1 MDSITPWT
9 TLKTA
14 MLRPILFAI
23 LLALAPLVAQSQTI
37 NPAAAA
43 ALMQSTG
50 GSNILG
56 ASSNPLAAKV
66 DAAMSKDAG
75 ALGSE
80 AGGDGTKSAIA
91 SKIALD
97 NKQDKDPNKVLA
109 PNPPNAF
116 QTFIQQSTG
125 RLLPLYGQNLFS
137 LGNPYSTIEVAN
149 VPSDYVLG
157 PGDELQVKVYS
168 PSVDVDQRFV
178 INREGMIVLP
188 KIGPVSL
195 AGTKVSALEGRL
207 KNELSQTLSDFNLY
221 VSMGQLRGIEVYV
234 TGQARAPGKHN
245 LSSVSTLINAL
256 FATGGPSSN
265 GSMRNIQ
272 LLRGGQLMN
281 TIDLYDFIAKGNRG
295 MDVRLLPG
303 DVIHIPPIGP
313 QVALLGITPTPS
325 IYELAPKRQNSL
337 EEIIALAGGL
347 SALNSPTKASLER
360 IEQGAT
366 NPLTAYAIDLRGD
379 GMKMT
384 LRDGDMVTLLP
395 INPSF
400 SNAVSLRILNNTVRL
415 PLTENARITD
425 LIPNQQA
432 LITPDYFYRRFNT
445 RIVPNGQ
452 TGPAN
457 VTTGPANAGSGTA
470 NAATTGAANALS
482 GYFGQQEIGT
492 EKNAISNKDIA
503 RIRNN
508 FLSDQFNLESVMIER
523 VSAQSLKPQLILI
536 NLNRAWADKNSD
548 QNILLQAGDIIS
560 VYSQRD
566 IQVPIDRQSKI
577 VRIQGEVNAPGIYQ
591 IQGNE
596 TLRDLITRAGGI
608 TEQAYLYGTQLSR
621 ESVRENQR
629 KNIEVVIK
637 RLEEQ
642 ITIQEALALRNV
654 QDPQAT
660 ALLRTQNQARL
671 REKITQLRTAIPSG
685 RVALELDARRTKL
698 PNIMLEQGDEVN
710 IPTVPSDVSVV
721 GAVYNENALIYRPE
735 KTVRDYLKLAG
746 VAANADVESAFIV
759 RADGS
764 LVAQDVDPSLFSNL
778 LFSGAKKIDQ
788 LTLMPG
794 DVVFVPEKLIKE
806 SNYSAFM
813 RGLRDWTQVIFQLGL
828 GAASVKVL
836 SQ

>member
-1 MDSITPWT
+1 MIK
-9 TLKTA
+9 TLKSPLKIPT
-14 MLRPILFAI
+14 LRPLL
-23 LLALAPLVAQSQTI
+23 LLALFLILPLQVRAQSVSPAMASSLLQGAANANVLGGPNSTSAGKIDAATI
-37 NPAAAA
+37 RN
-43 ALMQSTG
+43 LT
-50 GSNILG
+50 G
-56 ASSNPLAAKV
+56 ASLTDSSGDNAK
-66 DAAMSKDAG
+66 DPSSAK
-75 ALGSE
+75 
-80 AGGDGTKSAIA
+80 KS
-91 SKIALD
+91 LD
-97 NKQDKDPNKVLA
+97 NKADTDSLKTNVANQ
-109 PNPPNAF
+109 PNAF
-116 QTFIQQSTG
+116 QTYIVQSTG
-125 RLLPLYGQNLFS
+125 RILPIYGQNLFS
-137 LGNPYSTIEVAN
+137 LSNPYSSIEVAN

-168 PSVDVDQRFV
+168 PSIDVDQRFV

-188 KIGPVSL
+188 KIGPISL
-195 AGTKVSALEGRL
+195 AGTKVSGLEARL

-234 TGQARAPGKHN
+234 TGQARSPGKHN
-245 LSSVSTLINAL
+245 LSSVSTMINAL

-272 LLRGGQLMN
+272 LLRGGKVIN
-281 TIDLYDFIAKGNRG
+281 TIDLYDFLSKGNRG
-295 MDVRLLPG
+295 MDTRLLPG
-303 DVIHIPPIGP
+303 DVINIPPIGQ
-313 QVALLGITPTPS
+313 QVALMGITPTPS
-325 IYELAPKRQNSL
+325 IYELTPKRQNSL
-337 EEIIALAGGL
+337 AEIIALAGGL
-347 SALNSPTKASLER
+347 SALNSPMKASLER

-415 PLTENARITD
+415 PLTDHARITD

-457 VTTGPANAGSGTA
+457 AASGVANAM
-470 NAATTGAANALS
+470 S

-492 EKNAISNKDIA
+492 EKNAISTKDIV

-523 VSAQSLKPQLILI
+523 VSTQSLKPQLISI

-560 VYSQRD
+560 VYSYRD

-591 IQGNE
+591 IKGNE

-621 ESVRENQR
+621 DSVRENQR
-629 KNIEVVIK
+629 KNIEVIIK

-642 ITIQEALALRNV
+642 ITTQEALALRNV
-654 QDPQAT
+654 QDSQAT

-671 REKITQLRTAIPSG
+671 REKITQLRTAAPSG

-710 IPTVPSDVSVV
+710 IPSVPSDVSVV

-735 KTVRDYLKLAG
+735 KTVREYLKLAG
-746 VAANADVESAFIV
+746 VAVNADVESAFIL

-764 LVAQDVDPSLFSNL
+764 LVAPDVDPSLFSNL
-778 LFSGAKKIDQ
+778 LFSGSKKIDQ